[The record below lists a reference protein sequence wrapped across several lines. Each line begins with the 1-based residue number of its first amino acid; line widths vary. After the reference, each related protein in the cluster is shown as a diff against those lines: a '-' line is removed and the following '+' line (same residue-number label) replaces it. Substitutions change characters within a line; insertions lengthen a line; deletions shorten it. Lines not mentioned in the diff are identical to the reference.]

1 MFTSADKD
9 AQKGKKSARKTT
21 RAGGAGID
29 LQKVA
34 EEQQAKLEKER
45 EEIKEQIK
53 VAKEAAAAA
62 PPPAPAPAKAPAA
75 PKPSKNLQHK
85 DRKIQMHSSKLL
97 SVFFFYSSI
106 FKTSVVLVDTH
117 FKIAATCETLTSLNV
132 QQSLQQ
138 SQHQWRKALVRNTNS
153 WE

>member
-1 MFTSADKD
+1 MFNSADKD

-45 EEIKEQIK
+45 EVIKEQIK

-62 PPPAPAPAKAPAA
+62 PPPGAPPTPSATKAPAVA
-75 PKPSKNLQHK
+75 KPKPSKHTEHNVQ
-85 DRKIQMHSSKLL
+85 RKIRMC
-97 SVFFFYSSI
+97 SSI
-106 FKTSVVLVDTH
+106 SHFIFKHD
-117 FKIAATCETLTSLNV
+117 
-132 QQSLQQ
+132 LQ
-138 SQHQWRKALVRNTNS
+138 
-153 WE
+153 

>member
-1 MFTSADKD
+1 MSTSADKD

-62 PPPAPAPAKAPAA
+62 PPPVSPPAPSPAKT
-75 PKPSKNLQHK
+75 KPSKNVKHNVQ
-85 DRKIQMHSSKLL
+85 KIQMRSSKLL
-97 SVFFFYSSI
+97 SRLI
-106 FKTSVVLVDTH
+106 FKHD
-117 FKIAATCETLTSLNV
+117 
-132 QQSLQQ
+132 LQ
-138 SQHQWRKALVRNTNS
+138 
-153 WE
+153 

>member
-29 LQKVA
+29 LQKIA

-45 EEIKEQIK
+45 EVIMEQIK

-62 PPPAPAPAKAPAA
+62 PPPPQAPTPAKAPAA
-75 PKPSKNLQHK
+75 AKPSKNVKHKPPSRFTFQH
-85 DRKIQMHSSKLL
+85 ISH
-97 SVFFFYSSI
+97 
-106 FKTSVVLVDTH
+106 
-117 FKIAATCETLTSLNV
+117 
-132 QQSLQQ
+132 
-138 SQHQWRKALVRNTNS
+138 
-153 WE
+153 